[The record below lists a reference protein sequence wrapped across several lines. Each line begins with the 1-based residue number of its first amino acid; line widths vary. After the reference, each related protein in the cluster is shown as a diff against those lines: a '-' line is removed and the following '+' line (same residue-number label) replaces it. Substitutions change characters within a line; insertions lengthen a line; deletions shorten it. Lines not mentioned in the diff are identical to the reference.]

1 MHLSV
6 RNIHNGPTKR
16 ITKLL
21 IANRGEI
28 ACRIIKTA
36 RRLQIETVAVYSDVD
51 KDSMHVAM
59 ADQAVRV
66 GPAQSAHSYL
76 LKDRIVNAAIK
87 TNSQA
92 IHPGYGFLSE
102 NASFAQY
109 CQSNNLIF
117 IGPPPNAIESM
128 GIKSK
133 SKEIMSEAGVPII
146 EGYHGKDQNSDF
158 LQHEA
163 NKIGYPVM
171 IKAIKGGGGKGMK
184 IVSKESEFFE
194 NLMSAKRESLSSFG
208 DDSVLIEKYIQ
219 QPRHVEV
226 QVFADQHKNCVYL
239 FERDC
244 SIQRRH
250 QKVMEEAPAPRLS
263 EKLRQHLGE
272 TAVRAA
278 KAVGYEGAGT
288 VEFIFDNATNM
299 FYFMEMNTRLQVEH
313 PVTEMITGV
322 DLVEWQIKV
331 AEGEQLPLKQN
342 EIKLRGHSVQARIY
356 AEDPYNNF
364 LPAAGN
370 LQYLDYPN
378 VSDDVRVE
386 TGVRQGD
393 DVSVHYDP
401 MIAKLVVW
409 SETRSDAF
417 AKLKNNL
424 AAFNIA
430 GLSTNVQFLMS
441 LCAHPELLKGN
452 VHTGFIEQH
461 KNVLLSK
468 NLPNTELISQAV
480 IALILYEENNTISS
494 NINTNDPYSPFAT
507 QTGFRVNHNY
517 VQKIKLKHNLCGEMY
532 DVRIEYCGVGS
543 SNSRFNVSFKN
554 KDTEIESNVI
564 GSLDTSSPNRFHL
577 TCIVDGTLYKSN
589 IAFIENSV
597 HLFNKDG
604 KNEFTV
610 VLPFDE
616 KTIDSNEQDTGSNS
630 TILAPTQSTVER
642 VNVSLGDDICIGDPI
657 VVLTA
662 MKMEYVVKAQIEGKI
677 EKILCKEGDSVRKGE
692 LLVKIIP
699 IN

>member
-28 ACRIIKTA
+28 ACRIIRTA

-59 ADQAVRV
+59 ADHAVHV

-102 NASFAQY
+102 NTSFAQY
-109 CQSNNLIF
+109 CQSNNIIF

-133 SKEIMSEAGVPII
+133 SKEIMYEAGVPVV

-158 LQHEA
+158 LQHQA

-244 SIQRRH
+244 SVQRRH

-263 EKLRQHLGE
+263 ESLRQHLGE

-288 VEFIFDNATNM
+288 VEFIFDNATNK

-313 PVTEMITGV
+313 PITEMITGV

-342 EIKLRGHSVQARIY
+342 EIKFRGHSVQARIY

-370 LQYLDYPN
+370 LQYLDYPT

-409 SETRSDAF
+409 SYHLDE
-417 AKLKNNL
+417 
-424 AAFNIA
+424 
-430 GLSTNVQFLMS
+430 
-441 LCAHPELLKGN
+441 
-452 VHTGFIEQH
+452 
-461 KNVLLSK
+461 
-468 NLPNTELISQAV
+468 NLPQIRLTYMIFPRPLVS
-480 IALILYEENNTISS
+480 
-494 NINTNDPYSPFAT
+494 INKPAT
-507 QTGFRVNHNY
+507 DRVN
-517 VQKIKLKHNLCGEMY
+517 
-532 DVRIEYCGVGS
+532 
-543 SNSRFNVSFKN
+543 
-554 KDTEIESNVI
+554 T
-564 GSLDTSSPNRFHL
+564 
-577 TCIVDGTLYKSN
+577 
-589 IAFIENSV
+589 
-597 HLFNKDG
+597 
-604 KNEFTV
+604 
-610 VLPFDE
+610 
-616 KTIDSNEQDTGSNS
+616 
-630 TILAPTQSTVER
+630 
-642 VNVSLGDDICIGDPI
+642 
-657 VVLTA
+657 
-662 MKMEYVVKAQIEGKI
+662 
-677 EKILCKEGDSVRKGE
+677 
-692 LLVKIIP
+692 
-699 IN
+699 